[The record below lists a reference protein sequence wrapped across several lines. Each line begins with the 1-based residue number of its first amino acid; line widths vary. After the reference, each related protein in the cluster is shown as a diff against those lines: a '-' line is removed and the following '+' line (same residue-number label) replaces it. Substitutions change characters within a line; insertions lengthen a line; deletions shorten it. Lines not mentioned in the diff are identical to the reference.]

1 MTSMLKI
8 RVVASIDEIDRAA
21 WDACAAGAAFEDAR
35 GGEIAGEHFDP
46 FVTHAF
52 LRALERSRSVGGR
65 TGWTPAHVVVENAG
79 AVVAAAPTYVK
90 THSLGEYVF
99 DHAWA
104 DAYDRAGL
112 EYYPKIQVA
121 VPFTPVTGRRLLVT
135 PAGGAAAQDALLAGL
150 RNWREKI
157 DASSIHITF
166 PTRGE
171 WEDLRRA
178 GFLQRTGQQ
187 FHFINRGYADFDAF
201 LADLAARKRKM
212 IRRERKDALAGG
224 IEIELLTG
232 AAITEAHWDAFFSF
246 YMDTGSRKWGR
257 PYLTRAFFSEVGA
270 SMSEHI
276 LLIVAKRAGRMI
288 AGALNFI
295 GQDAL
300 HGRYWGAIEDHPFL
314 HFEICYYQAIEY
326 AIAHRLARVEAG
338 AQGEHKLARGYA
350 PVPTYSAHE
359 IADARFARAIDA
371 FLTEERAAVEESLD
385 EYAELVPFKK
395 A

>member
-1 MTSMLKI
+1 
-8 RVVASIDEIDRAA
+8 
-21 WDACAAGAAFEDAR
+21 
-35 GGEIAGEHFDP
+35 
-46 FVTHAF
+46 
-52 LRALERSRSVGGR
+52 
-65 TGWTPAHVVVENAG
+65 
-79 AVVAAAPTYVK
+79 
-90 THSLGEYVF
+90 
-99 DHAWA
+99 
-104 DAYDRAGL
+104 
-112 EYYPKIQVA
+112 
-121 VPFTPVTGRRLLVT
+121 
-135 PAGGAAAQDALLAGL
+135 
-150 RNWREKI
+150 
-157 DASSIHITF
+157 
-166 PTRGE
+166 
-171 WEDLRRA
+171 
-178 GFLQRTGQQ
+178 
-187 FHFINRGYADFDAF
+187 
-201 LADLAARKRKM
+201 
-212 IRRERKDALAGG
+212 
-224 IEIELLTG
+224 
-232 AAITEAHWDAFFSF
+232 
-246 YMDTGSRKWGR
+246 